1 MAIHPP
7 SRPTVVP
14 NTQVGHTTPGGNSRA
29 ELPVRHN
36 FQQRVTADQILRAF
50 NTRSFRRENPDSRE
64 TLLAIISRSLNAQ
77 DPVPFMMY
85 WGKGLRPVL
94 AAPEHTCLDYLA
106 SMFGRIKD
114 RYRPGAK
121 MTLVFTDTHAQLNGH
136 SQESIETYF
145 ADLVVA
151 AEARGFQIC
160 KLSSLMSTA
169 DLDSIVPHAEDR
181 PSDELLAGLSVSAAK
196 WFRGEGTPEEG
207 ALLYYRA
214 NMIERRVTEAS
225 FGHTIFITFNGSSMR
240 SLFPLN
246 MPIFYMFSVRPG
258 VSDKPWFLPPDFS
271 ERSRQDNVRADT
283 AESA

>member
-14 NTQVGHTTPGGNSRA
+14 AQTSNHSTPGGNARA
-29 ELPVRHN
+29 ELPLRHN

-64 TLLAIISRSLNAQ
+64 SVLATISRALNAQ
-77 DPVPFMMY
+77 EPIPFMMY

-94 AAPEHTCLDYLA
+94 AKPEHICLDYLA
-106 SMFGRIKD
+106 SMFSRIKD

-160 KLSSLMSTA
+160 KLSSLMSAA
-169 DLDSIVPHAEDR
+169 DLESIAPQAEER

-196 WFRGEGTPEEG
+196 WFKGNGTPEEG

-225 FGHTIFITFNGSSMR
+225 FGQTIFVTFNGSAMR

-246 MPIFYMFSVRPG
+246 MPIFYMFSVRAG
-258 VSDKPWFLPPDFS
+258 ISDKPWFLPPDFS
-271 ERSRQDNVRADT
+271 NRAKQDNVRTDT